1 MLRGVCVFRRV
12 FSGRVK
18 RVSCVGWLEVALGVY
33 IHVYVR
39 VETVH
44 TNMVHN
50 AGVHRVYTSSKLV
63 KKGVVV

>member
-18 RVSCVGWLEVALGVY
+18 RVSCVGWLEVALGV
-33 IHVYVR
+33 
-39 VETVH
+39 H
-44 TNMVHN
+44 TH
-50 AGVHRVYTSSKLV
+50 VHRVYTSSKLV